1 MSRIIFLITHEIS
14 VYFVYY
20 IFFKFFKI
28 IFESVQ
34 KIKFKRLKVVW
45 KIIKR
50 VFEIKNYDYYLKIKK
65 THTKGKQQKRQSFK
79 NKNMYI

>member
-1 MSRIIFLITHEIS
+1 MSRTIFLVTHVIS

-28 IFESVQ
+28 VFESVQ
-34 KIKFKRLKVVW
+34 KTKFKRLKVVW

-50 VFEIKNYDYYLKIKK
+50 VFEIKNYDYHLKIKK
-65 THTKGKQQKRQSFK
+65 THTKDKQQKRQSSK
-79 NKNMYI
+79 NTNM